1 VLISLPTSIFGYSS
15 LKQRV
20 PGSLGYVLES
30 YVIKSFPCFSY
41 VMHVL
46 NEFLLNE
53 KMSFHKFMFL
63 MLMCIYNNLPKCCM
77 S

>member
-1 VLISLPTSIFGYSS
+1 VLISLPTSICAYSS
-15 LKQRV
+15 LKQRI
-20 PGSLGYVLES
+20 PRSLGYVLES
-30 YVIKSFPCFSY
+30 YVKKSFPWFPY

-63 MLMCIYNNLPKCCM
+63 MLMCIYNDLPKCCM